1 MSNFRK
7 PRQYVAT
14 ISIRHKDM
22 LLVESVTGGM
32 KKWLETSKDIDQ
44 TLPNFV
50 GLNSLDNHS
59 CNLSVMVSSNYQYSG
74 YLLPQLPRLVP
85 QPIVQMSFVRHGIG
99 NESREAR

>member
-1 MSNFRK
+1 MIISNESRITKSKVMSNFRK

-59 CNLSVMVSSNYQYSG
+59 CNLSVMVSSNHQYS
-74 YLLPQLPRLVP
+74 
-85 QPIVQMSFVRHGIG
+85 H
-99 NESREAR
+99 